1 MSDQTRAV
9 LVFGAHG
16 QIGRELMQRSPAQRF
31 ALIGLTHADIDIAD
45 EKAVR
50 DTVRRHRPDIVVN
63 AAAYTAVDKA
73 ETDADLAFAVNEA
86 GPRNL
91 GSAADDMGTVVVHL
105 STDYVFD
112 GRKTDPYVEDDPV
125 APVSTYGRSKEA
137 GERALREATDRH
149 VILRTSWVYAS
160 HGANFLRTM
169 VRLASERDVIGVVAD
184 QHGTPTSAAD
194 LADAILALLPRLQ
207 NKNTAF
213 GTFHLTNAGQTT
225 WHGFAQA
232 IFAGLSQRRSRV
244 PHLRAITTADYPTP
258 AARPAM
264 SVLDCRKIASA
275 YSIRLPPWQ
284 DAVSRTLNA
293 LVERETHRGAG

>member
-1 MSDQTRAV
+1 MTDQTRTV
-9 LVFGAHG
+9 LVFGAQG
-16 QIGRELMQRSPAQRF
+16 QIGRELMQRSPPHGF

-45 EKAVR
+45 KRAIR

-91 GSAADDMGTVVVHL
+91 AAAANDVGTVIVHL

-112 GRKTDPYVEDDPV
+112 GRKADPYTEDDAV
-125 APVSTYGRSKEA
+125 APISTYGRSKEA

-149 VILRTSWVYAS
+149 VILRTSWVYAA

-169 VRLASERDVIGVVAD
+169 VRLASERDVIGVVSD

-194 LADAILALLPRLQ
+194 LADAILAMLPRLQ

-232 IFAGLSQRRSRV
+232 IFAGLSEHTSRV
-244 PHLRAITTADYPTP
+244 PQLRAITTADYPTP

-275 YSIRLPPWQ
+275 YSIRMRPWQ
-284 DAVSRTLNA
+284 DAVSTTLNA
-293 LVERETHRGAG
+293 LVGRETHRGAG